1 MLDRLTDTSKYTGS
15 HKQRFDSSGRGK
27 GMAGRDL
34 PAKGSG
40 MSAGSVNAQAG
51 YVSGYRNEGTYGF
64 KK

>member
-1 MLDRLTDTSKYTGS
+1 MVDRLTDSSKYTGA
-15 HKQRFDSSGRGK
+15 HKHRFDDSGKGK

-40 MSAGSVNAQAG
+40 MSPGSVGGHAS
-51 YVSGYRNEGTYGF
+51 YVSGYKNAGSYG